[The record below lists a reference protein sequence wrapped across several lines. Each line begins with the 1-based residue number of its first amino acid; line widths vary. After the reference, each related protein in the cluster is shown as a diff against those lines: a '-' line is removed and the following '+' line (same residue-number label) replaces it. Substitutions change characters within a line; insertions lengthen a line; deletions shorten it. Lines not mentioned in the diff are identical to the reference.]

1 MSLKISFATSYFY
14 KIRFFKKNMI
24 PLSICMYDPKWYKDG
39 KDKNGQ
45 RYGLRCNGHS
55 SAQPNK
61 NLLPFLVPQEYHS
74 DTDCECCNNKGNIH
88 CDYLNRYRNQL
99 HKYIDGNEELLLS
112 QILNEIKINYPDLT
126 SSYGEADNGSSS
138 SNNLVVVFV
147 GFETSSV
154 SCSERF
160 VLSEYINNNKFFK
173 RYFKENNLEQC
184 KEVE

>member
-1 MSLKISFATSYFY
+1 MLLKISFATSYFY

-24 PLSICMYDPKWYKDG
+24 PLSICMYDPKWYINN

-45 RYGLRCNGHS
+45 RYGLRCNDYS
-55 SAQPNK
+55 SPQSND

-74 DTDCECCNNKGNIH
+74 DTDCECCNNKWNIH

-99 HKYIDGNEELLLS
+99 HKYIDGNEGLLLS
-112 QILNEIKINYPDLT
+112 QILNEIKINYPDRI
-126 SSYGEADNGSSS
+126 SDYNVDDNCNND
-138 SNNLVVVFV
+138 NNLVAVFV
-147 GFETSSV
+147 GFEASSV

>member
-24 PLSICMYDPKWYKDG
+24 PLSICMYDPKWYINNR
-39 KDKNGQ
+39 DKNDL
-45 RYGLRCNGHS
+45 RYGLSCNKYSGV
-55 SAQPNK
+55 QPNE
-61 NLLPFLVPQEYHS
+61 NILPFLLPQEYHS

-99 HKYIDGNEELLLS
+99 HKYIDGSEELLLS
-112 QILNEIKINYPDLT
+112 QILNEIKINYPDRI
-126 SSYGEADNGSSS
+126 SGYNVDDNCNND
-138 SNNLVVVFV
+138 NNLVVVFV
-147 GFETSSV
+147 GFEASSV

-160 VLSEYINNNKFFK
+160 VLSEYINSNKFFQK
-173 RYFKENNLEQC
+173 YFKENNLEQC